1 MAGEL
6 SCRKGKEM
14 DTRRDTA
21 AAGVEKNPVCPE
33 EYRRK
38 ARQAAAEGIVL
49 LRNEN
54 RALPLK
60 EGERIAVFGRSQFH
74 YYKSG
79 TGSGGMVHVDYTAG
93 IYEALESCG
102 RYQCSRKVRSV
113 YEEWL
118 SDHPFQAGEGW
129 AAEPWFQEEMP
140 LTKELAKEAARE
152 NDAALILIG
161 RTAGEDQDNKK
172 EPGSYLLT
180 ETERDMLA
188 KVCGAFSRTIV
199 LLNVGNLIDMSWVG
213 EYGPSAVLYVWQ
225 GGQEGGNGV
234 RDVLG
239 GDVCPSGRL
248 SSTIAV
254 RLEDYPSTASF
265 GGEEENIQSE
275 DIYIGYR
282 YFETFAREQVLYPFG
297 FGLSYTSFRMETAQF
312 QAGDGEIA
320 LEVKVTNTGE
330 TAGKEVV
337 QVYCEMPQGKLGKP
351 GRVLC
356 GFAKTGLLEAGESE
370 TVCLRIPM
378 EFLASYDDGGVTG
391 YRSSYVWEKGTY
403 RFYVGADV
411 RSAQAAGCLEQKE
424 TREAVRC
431 GEALAPVRSFL
442 RMKPGVRKEN
452 GDYETDYE
460 TVPCR
465 SQDPEQKR
473 QAALPKELAQAADLG
488 IRLSDVKE
496 KKASMESFLGQL
508 DDADLCCLVRGEGM
522 HSPKVTP
529 GIAGAFGG
537 VTKRLRRFG
546 IPVAGCADGPSGIR
560 MDNGTHA
567 FLIPCGTCLA
577 CTFDEALLEDL
588 YGWVGW
594 ELRKNRIDMLLG
606 PGMNIHRNP
615 QNGRNFEYFSE
626 DPLLTGK
633 LAAACLRGLHRHGT
647 DGVIKHFACNTQE
660 YRRTKTDSVV
670 SERAVRE
677 IYLKGF
683 EIAVKEG
690 QAKAVMSTYGPING
704 IWTASS
710 LELLTQILRDEW
722 GFDGIVMT
730 DWGAMGNDGPGKP
743 ASRENVASQVRAQ
756 NDLNMVN
763 ENAEENSAGDN
774 LSEALRDGSLTR
786 GELLRCAGNI
796 CRYLMETPVFDDG
809 I

>member
-1 MAGEL
+1 MLTQESKDAAGAE
-6 SCRKGKEM
+6 KK
-14 DTRRDTA
+14 TA
-21 AAGVEKNPVCPE
+21 ALE
-33 EYRRK
+33 EYREK

-49 LRNEN
+49 LRNED
-54 RALPLK
+54 RALPLRD
-60 EGERIAVFGRSQFH
+60 GERIAVFGRSQFH

-79 TGSGGMVHVDYTAG
+79 TGSGGMVHVDHAVG
-93 IYEALESCG
+93 IYEALEGSG
-102 RYQCSRKVRSV
+102 RYRCSRKVRSA

-118 SDHPFQAGEGW
+118 LDHPFQEGEGW

-140 LTKELAKEAARE
+140 LTKELAQNAAQE
-152 NDAALILIG
+152 NDTALILIG

-180 ETERDMLA
+180 ETETDMLA
-188 KVCGAFSRTIV
+188 KVCSAFPRTIV

-213 EYGPSAVLYVWQ
+213 EYQPSAVAYVWQ

-234 RDVLG
+234 LDVLS

-248 SSTIAV
+248 SATIAV
-254 RLEDYPSTASF
+254 CLEDYPSSASF
-265 GGEEENIQSE
+265 GGKKENIQSE
-275 DIYIGYR
+275 DIYVGYR
-282 YFETFAREQVLYPFG
+282 YFETFARDRVLYPFG

-312 QAGDGEIA
+312 LADDQKIA
-320 LEVKVTNTGE
+320 LKVSVTNTGG
-330 TAGKEVV
+330 TAGKQVV

-356 GFAKTGLLEAGESE
+356 AFAKTGLLKAGESE
-370 TVCLRIPM
+370 TVCFEIPM
-378 EFLASYDDGGVTG
+378 EALASYDDGGAAG
-391 YRSSYVWEKGTY
+391 YRSSYVWEKGIY
-403 RFYVGADV
+403 RFYVGEDV
-411 RSAQAAGCLEQKE
+411 RSAQAVGSLEQKE
-424 TREAVRC
+424 TREAIWC
-431 GEALAPVRSFL
+431 GEALAPVQRFW
-442 RMKPGVRKEN
+442 RIKPGKQKEN
-452 GDYETDYE
+452 GDYEIAYE
-460 TVPCR
+460 AVSCR

-473 QAALPKELAQAADLG
+473 QAALPKELAQTADLG
-488 IRLSDVKE
+488 IRLADVKE
-496 KKASMESFLGQL
+496 NRASMESFLGQL
-508 DDADLCCLVRGEGM
+508 DDADLCCLARGEGM
-522 HSPKVTP
+522 NSPKVTP

-577 CTFDEALLEDL
+577 CTFNETLLEDL
-588 YGWVGW
+588 YGWVSW

-615 QNGRNFEYFSE
+615 LNGRNFEYFSE

-633 LAAACLRGLHRHGT
+633 MAAACLRGLHRNGT

-660 YRRTKTDSVV
+660 YKRTQTDSVL
-670 SERAVRE
+670 SERAARE

-743 ASRENVASQVRAQ
+743 ASRENVASQIRAQ

-774 LSEALRDGSLTR
+774 LLEALRDGSLTR
-786 GELLRCAGNI
+786 GELLRSAGNI
-796 CRYLMETPVFDDG
+796 CRYLMGTPVFCDS